1 MNLNS
6 YSVQTKKENYFTK
19 TLPFA
24 ASFSGFS
31 DPIPWLIALTFF
43 FAKGFIK
50 IGLENRV
57 TYQFIK
63 LFCSSSLG
71 LGYSLVFS
79 EALLAPMIPSV
90 SERVGG
96 IFLPLVKVLCMVYES
111 NAADGTKHRLGN
123 VHDELTE
130 VTIG

>member
-1 MNLNS
+1 M
-6 YSVQTKKENYFTK
+6 
-19 TLPFA
+19 
-24 ASFSGFS
+24 
-31 DPIPWLIALTFF
+31 
-43 FAKGFIK
+43 
-50 IGLENRV
+50 
-57 TYQFIK
+57 
-63 LFCSSSLG
+63 
-71 LGYSLVFS
+71 VFS